1 VSNLDVGTGAT
12 QVARGNHTH
21 VAADVTDFDSSV
33 FTAVGTMFSTN
44 TESGINVVYD
54 GADDT
59 VDFNVDDFTITLGED
74 LSGSVTITNLGNA
87 TLNATVA
94 NDSHTHTTANITGLD
109 TTIAGINDAVAL
121 NTAKDTNVS
130 TNLTKTR
137 TATNVTIESSDGT
150 NTNIG
155 AASAAQA
162 GVMVAADKVIL
173 DALGTVST
181 EDITTSDT
189 DTTAGRVLKVGD
201 FGIGGIIEFNGVDL
215 DTIVTGGNYF
225 VVNGTNSPNTANG
238 YLRVLARGGSVTQEY
253 IEAATSEKYQRTFS
267 ASTWSDW
274 NLVYDSGNNNFAALV
289 SNVSTNLTNSTT
301 ATTVTVISSDGNNT
315 ILPAATTSLA
325 GMLTAADKT
334 ALDNVVASS
343 VTQAELDAVR
353 VFAFAGMVL

>member
-1 VSNLDVGTGAT
+1 
-12 QVARGNHTH
+12 
-21 VAADVTDFDSSV
+21 
-33 FTAVGTMFSTN
+33 
-44 TESGINVVYD
+44 
-54 GADDT
+54 
-59 VDFNVDDFTITLGED
+59 
-74 LSGSVTITNLGNA
+74 
-87 TLNATVA
+87 
-94 NDSHTHTTANITGLD
+94 
-109 TTIAGINDAVAL
+109 
-121 NTAKDTNVS
+121 
-130 TNLTKTR
+130 
-137 TATNVTIESSDGT
+137 
-150 NTNIG
+150 
-155 AASAAQA
+155 
-162 GVMVAADKVIL
+162 MVAADKVIL

-201 FGIGGIIEFNGVDL
+201 FGIGGVIEFNGVDL